1 MHSTAEHKKKAET
14 ATAAMAVPTEST
26 QAAPSRDADCDSEE
40 SEDDTEDSAY
50 NAFVA
55 IMTDLEV
62 GDDVPPERPMPQIR
76 EATPPGLEE
85 FRVNI
90 NQDNHKHPVKDVC
103 GQGR

>member
-1 MHSTAEHKKKAET
+1 MHSTAEHKKKAEV
-14 ATAAMAVPTEST
+14 ATAALAVPTEST
-26 QAAPSRDADCDSEE
+26 QDAPADSDSEE
-40 SEDDTEDSAY
+40 SDDDTADSAY

-55 IMTDLEV
+55 IITDLEV

-90 NQDNHKHPVKDVC
+90 NQDDHKHPVKDVC